1 MLWNAGR
8 AHRGESWTVTLL
20 RLLSSVWHCQF
31 VIWAA
36 GPAMSLSFLTCKIG
50 GITSVSLGCDKE
62 SLRWRMSST

>member
-20 RLLSSVWHCQF
+20 RLPSSAWHCQV

-36 GPAMSLSFLTCKIG
+36 GPAMSLSFLPCKIG
-50 GITSVSLGCDKE
+50 GITSVGCDKE
-62 SLRWRMSST
+62 SLRWRMTST